1 MRVRKPDRKNA
12 QSLIAASERRMR
24 YTRSLALDEASASTI
39 AGNVY
44 ECFRMLGDAL
54 LISRGIEYTDHAA
67 SIDAL
72 IRLDIRTV
80 RSPRVLVDLKTLRHA
95 INYYGYEPSIEQVED
110 VLSIADALFEP
121 ISERVERESD
131 GPEQSPD
138 SSIDDS

>member
-24 YTRSLALDEASASTI
+24 YTRSLALDEASAATI

-54 LISRGIEYTDHAA
+54 LISRGTEHTDHGS

-72 IRLDIRTV
+72 IHLNIRTV

-110 VLSIADALFEP
+110 VLSIADSFFEP
-121 ISERVERESD
+121 IAERVERESD
-131 GPEQSPD
+131 GPEHPPD

>member
-1 MRVRKPDRKNA
+1 
-12 QSLIAASERRMR
+12 MR
-24 YTRSLALDEASASTI
+24 YTRKLGIDEESAATI

-54 LISRGIEYTDHAA
+54 LVARGISFTDHAS

-72 IRLDIRTV
+72 TRLDVRGA

-110 VLSIADALFEP
+110 VLAIADALFDP
-121 ISERVERESD
+121 IAERIEREKGTD
-131 GPEQSPD
+131 GS
-138 SSIDDS
+138 

>member
-1 MRVRKPDRKNA
+1 
-12 QSLIAASERRMR
+12 MR
-24 YTRSLALDEASASTI
+24 YTRTLELSEDAAPTI

-54 LISRGIEYTDHAA
+54 LTARGIEYTDHAS

-72 IRLDIRTV
+72 MHLPT
-80 RSPRVLVDLKTLRHA
+80 RSSRSSSILVDLKTLRHA

-121 ISERVERESD
+121 IAAQVDRETND
-131 GPEQSPD
+131 PQEPPD
-138 SSIDDS
+138 SLDRPS